1 MNLKNLILKIKNSD
15 PKAFDLLFY
24 NNYESLCNYA
34 FSIIKDSG
42 ASEDIVQD
50 FFVKI
55 WVNRANLT
63 PSKFS
68 KSYIFR
74 SVYNS
79 CLDYIKHQSVR
90 GKYQSILQA
99 SDQIDEFQDSL
110 EGFELMQQVELAI
123 QKLPD
128 KCREVFCLSRFEGLK
143 YKEIAARLNI
153 SENTVDTQ
161 IRRALQFLR
170 DDLKQYL
177 ILFLSFYF
185 LFF

>member
-1 MNLKNLILKIKNSD
+1 MNLKNLILKIKNDDS
-15 PKAFDLLFY
+15 KAFDLLFY
-24 NNYESLCNYA
+24 DNYEVLCNYA
-34 FSIIKDSG
+34 FSIIKDFE

-74 SVYNS
+74 SVHNS
-79 CLDYIKHQSVR
+79 CLNYIKHQFVKD
-90 GKYQSILQA
+90 KYQSVQHI
-99 SDQIDEFQDSL
+99 SDRIDDFQDSL
-110 EGFELMQQVELAI
+110 EDFELMQQIELAI

-128 KCREVFCLSRFEGLK
+128 KCRNIFCLSRFEGLK

-177 ILFLSFYF
+177 ILFLSCYF